1 MQTSKATQTTSGTK
15 AAKTNGQTKAT
26 QTDQDVQH
34 YYQTRPGGYVARLV
48 KTPMGNEVYSDS
60 EEHRVWCEAKH
71 VLKITKK
78 IDRQRYMGD
87 ILRIRG
93 EKAHNDL
100 AEKILAIW
108 KLQKS

>member
-1 MQTSKATQTTSGTK
+1 MSEKVLS
-15 AAKTNGQTKAT
+15 
-26 QTDQDVQH
+26 QTDNDH
-34 YYQTRPGGYVARLV
+34 NKTRPGGYVARKV

-60 EEHRVWCEAKH
+60 EEYRAWCEARH

-78 IDRQRYMGD
+78 VDRQRYMGD

-93 EKAHNDL
+93 EKAHQDL
-100 AEKILAIW
+100 AEKVLAIW